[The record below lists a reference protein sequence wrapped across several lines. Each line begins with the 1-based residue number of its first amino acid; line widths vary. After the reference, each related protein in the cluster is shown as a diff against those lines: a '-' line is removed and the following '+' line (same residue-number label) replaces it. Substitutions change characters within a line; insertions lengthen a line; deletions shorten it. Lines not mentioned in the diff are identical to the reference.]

1 MKYTLQENAMSS
13 FHLAIENFKK
23 FFYMSKS
30 YKPSELDE
38 ARKLCAIF
46 LENSIELFLKALL
59 SKNDGTSI
67 YIDPENG
74 IIKKAKEEADKRNV
88 GLEDILVEKGNFK
101 TITYRKA
108 IEIFN
113 NLYPSERTQ
122 NVFIEIGE
130 YRNRLTH
137 FGITTDDDDE
147 FTIACINVFIVIYQN
162 LFEKLIT
169 LEKIGHY
176 FIDDDIFVRTIHG
189 WKMLLNENGGYNNII
204 DFLDELVEI
213 APSICLEYRLKNDD
227 NNIQKWCSLLDK
239 AIKSNRFQK
248 MLDYY
253 EASINWENS
262 NLYGNDISFEI
273 SDASGVWDCINSSYS
288 PYYNATIFLG
298 GSGAIYFRVLHST
311 NEIVIYNEDI
321 TQPEIEMPQ
330 YEEDDWNEHISCGDA
345 KKYSLTQRNINLAF
359 ETICKEMKE
368 NRYEV
373 RNNNTSILKDDET
386 RSEYETMIKNLSESF
401 FNTNDNNEE

>member
-1 MKYTLQENAMSS
+1 
-13 FHLAIENFKK
+13 
-23 FFYMSKS
+23 
-30 YKPSELDE
+30 
-38 ARKLCAIF
+38 
-46 LENSIELFLKALL
+46 
-59 SKNDGTSI
+59 
-67 YIDPENG
+67 
-74 IIKKAKEEADKRNV
+74 
-88 GLEDILVEKGNFK
+88 
-101 TITYRKA
+101 
-108 IEIFN
+108 
-113 NLYPSERTQ
+113 
-122 NVFIEIGE
+122 
-130 YRNRLTH
+130 
-137 FGITTDDDDE
+137 
-147 FTIACINVFIVIYQN
+147 
-162 LFEKLIT
+162 
-169 LEKIGHY
+169 
-176 FIDDDIFVRTIHG
+176 
-189 WKMLLNENGGYNNII
+189 
-204 DFLDELVEI
+204 
-213 APSICLEYRLKNDD
+213 
-227 NNIQKWCSLLDK
+227 
-239 AIKSNRFQK
+239 

-273 SDASGVWDCINSSYS
+273 SDALGVWDCINSSYS